1 MKKRKI
7 LSIISSVLILT
18 LAFTGCSKEEVAG
31 FDSEK
36 DITVVA
42 RDSASG
48 TRGAFHEI
56 MNIKVKENDTEVD
69 KLVVGALEFDGQDK
83 VITAVEG
90 DKYGIGYISLGA
102 VSERIKPVAVNG
114 VEANVENVK
123 NGSYVVSRPFLLVT
137 KGTESVLV
145 KDFLKFASSVKGQEI
160 TVEMHYISATD
171 ETTEYTASGMSGIIK
186 VAGSTSV
193 TPLMEKLQE
202 EFKALNPDVK
212 FEMQSN
218 GSSQGIKAAIDGSYD
233 IGMSSRELKEE
244 EASSLNRHILA
255 IDGIAVIVN
264 KENPISDI
272 SSDNITKIY
281 TGEIAKWSSVK

>member
-1 MKKRKI
+1 
-7 LSIISSVLILT
+7 VT
-18 LAFTGCSKEEVAG
+18 
-31 FDSEK
+31 
-36 DITVVA
+36 
-42 RDSASG
+42 
-48 TRGAFHEI
+48 
-56 MNIKVKENDTEVD
+56 
-69 KLVVGALEFDGQDK
+69 GALEFDGQDK

-90 DKYGIGYISLGA
+90 DEYGIGYISLGA

-114 VEANVENVK
+114 VEPIVENVK

-137 KGTESVLV
+137 KGNESNLV
-145 KDFLKFASSVKGQEI
+145 KDFLSFALSVQGQEI
-160 TVEMHYISATD
+160 AVEMNYIGAGD
-171 ETTEYTASGMSGIIK
+171 ETTEYTPSGMAGTIK

-202 EFKALNPDVK
+202 AYKALNPDVE

-218 GSSQGIKAAIDGSYD
+218 GSSQGIKAATDGSYD

-244 EASSLNRHILA
+244 EASDLNRHILA

-272 SSDNITKIY
+272 SSENITKIY